1 MRVNFYFSDKIDT
14 YKIEAEVSSTNR
26 VTILTVE
33 DSYGSDVDFDDFS
46 EVEKKAIYGKAYGA
60 RDALEQSEEP
70 DYDNGDDAEGES
82 AYE

>member
-1 MRVNFYFSDKIDT
+1 MRVNYYFSDKIDT
-14 YKIEAEVSSTNR
+14 YTVEAEVSSTNR

-46 EVEKKAIYGKAYGA
+46 DVEKKAIYAKAYAA
-60 RDALEQSEEP
+60 RDQLEQSEEP
-70 DYDNGDDAEGES
+70 DYDGDEGEA